1 MFPILGIMAS
11 QISGHLSNPAYE
23 SIATANASSS
33 ATITFSSIP
42 STFKHL
48 QIRLSTITSTGTSI
62 QLASNISTG
71 TNDHQL
77 GGDGSAAFSRNSTAG
92 TYGLYVPS
100 DTGIGTGG
108 TSPAVA
114 VIDLLDYQN
123 TNKNKTVRSLYG
135 CDANGSGVVLMTSGF
150 WDSTTAISSLTLT
163 PNSGNFTSGS
173 FALYGIKG

>member
-1 MFPILGIMAS
+1 MIGAITAGLFSTGVAAS
-11 QISGHLSNPAYE
+11 TNSYE
-23 SIATANASSS
+23 SIATVNASSS

-42 STFKHL
+42 STYKHL
-48 QIRLSTITSTGTSI
+48 QLRLSTITSTGTSI
-62 QLASNISTG
+62 QLASNISLG
-71 TNDHQL
+71 TNSHQL
-77 GGDGSAAFSRNSTAG
+77 GGDGSSAFARNSAVG

-100 DTGIGTGG
+100 DTGTGTGG

-135 CDANGSGVVLMTSGF
+135 CDANGSGVVEMTSGF
-150 WDSTTAISSLTLT
+150 WNSTTAISSLTLT

>member
-11 QISGHLSNPAYE
+11 QISGHLSNTAFE
-23 SIATANASSS
+23 SIETVTASASSS
-33 ATITFSSIP
+33 ITFTSIAADWA
-42 STFKHL
+42 HL
-48 QIRLSTITSTGTSI
+48 QIRFSTITSTGTSI

-71 TNDHQL
+71 TNSHQL
-77 GGDGSAAFSRNSTAG
+77 GGDGSDDFANNSAVG

-100 DTGIGTGG
+100 DTGTGTGG
-108 TSPAVA
+108 TAPAVA

-135 CDANGSGVVLMTSGF
+135 CDANGSGVVEMTSGF
-150 WDSTTAISSLTLT
+150 WNSTTAISSLTLT